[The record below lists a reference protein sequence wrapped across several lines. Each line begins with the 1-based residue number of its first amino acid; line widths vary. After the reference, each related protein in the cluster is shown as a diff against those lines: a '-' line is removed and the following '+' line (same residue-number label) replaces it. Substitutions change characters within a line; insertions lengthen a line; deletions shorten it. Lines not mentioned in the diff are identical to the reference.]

1 MFNDNKMTENDCAK
15 AGQYAENEFWH
26 KSSGLMDQITCA
38 VGGAVYMDFLMKMK

>member
-1 MFNDNKMTENDCAK
+1 MTVQK

-38 VGGAVYMDFLMKMK
+38 VGGAVYMDFLMKIK